1 MSFLVFLNI
10 IYMATCKN
18 PLVFWGVILPMRR
31 GGESLKF
38 DEKHKIVTTELGVR
52 FFAIKT
58 NVFSRGLSTFA
69 SKINCF

>member
-1 MSFLVFLNI
+1 
-10 IYMATCKN
+10 MATCKN
-18 PLVFWGVILPMRR
+18 PIVFWGVILDMRR

-58 NVFSRGLSTFA
+58 NAFSSGLSTFA
-69 SKINCF
+69 SKTNGF